1 MASNLLNPIQLLR
14 GTSAAIAAAQGKEG
28 TLYYDTDRDVL
39 VTRGASS
46 TNIVVRSYEENAKS
60 PTIYVDAVNG
70 NDNNSGFTEDSPLK
84 TFEHAMF
91 LTTVRYGI
99 RRPNIKLYPGDYYY
113 DNATGVSFDRSI
125 DIQAIGDT
133 KPNLY
138 MNATS
143 VYVAYPSFSGINIHL
158 LGRLSIHNSY
168 VRVSKSNIYVDYT
181 ESVGGVL
188 YCSRNSVL
196 ETDTIIID
204 GTNKNTY
211 MLMRADFNSAII
223 LSNATI
229 QNVNAQ
235 GSVVWSERGSI
246 IYTSTDITD
255 GGNVTGKRYTIGAGG
270 TISVGGRGENAI
282 PGTIAGT
289 KVSIDTYYY

>member
-1 MASNLLNPIQLLR
+1 MAMNLLNPIQLLR

-28 TLYYDTDRDVL
+28 TLYYDTDRNIL
-39 VTRGASS
+39 VTKGTAS
-46 TNIVVRSYEENAKS
+46 TNLSIRSYEDNSTS

-84 TFEHAMF
+84 TFERAIF

-99 RRPNIKLYPGDYYY
+99 RRPNIMLYPGDYYY
-113 DNATGVSFDRSI
+113 NNNESVCFDRSV
-125 DIQAIGDT
+125 DIRAIGDT

-138 MNATS
+138 MNITS
-143 VYVAYPSFSGINIHL
+143 VYASYPSFSGLNIHF
-158 LGRLSIHNSY
+158 LGCLSIHGSY
-168 VRVSKSNIYVDYT
+168 VRVTNSNIYVDYT
-181 ESVGGVL
+181 ETIGGAL
-188 YCSRNSVL
+188 YCSRSGVL
-196 ETDTIIID
+196 ECENVVID

-211 MLMRADFNSAII
+211 ILLRADFNSAII

-246 IYTSTDITD
+246 IHTSTDITD
-255 GGNVTGKRYTIGAGG
+255 GGNVTGKRYTIEAGG

-289 KVSIDTYYY
+289 KASIDTYYY